1 MLGGLKVG
9 VSETAAGY
17 GISVVSGFRAV
28 AERITTDGT
37 LVREGGGVAEDA
49 HPTKVGSL
57 IDKVWYLPNLRHAW
71 TLVKANHGTWGV
83 DRQSLEAFEAH
94 LDDELLR
101 LQAALKAY
109 AYVPLPGRRVYIPKP
124 DGRRRGLAVPA
135 VRDRVVQ
142 IALRLRLEGH
152 FEARFAETSYGF
164 RPGRSAHQ
172 AIGDVMASL
181 HQGGEWIVE
190 VDIAHFFD
198 TASHERL
205 LAAVAEVVADG
216 RILRLVQA
224 FLQAGV
230 MEEGRKR
237 TLVAGTPQGSALS
250 PLLSNAFL
258 NTFDHQMLAH
268 GHRAVR
274 YCDDLVVVCRTRE
287 EAEAA
292 LEQVHQILEGQLGLQ
307 LHPQKTRVVHITE
320 GFEFLGFRFWR
331 DDRGLR
337 LQPRARAVQAL
348 RDKVRWIT
356 RCMQPHRVDQI
367 VALLNPVLR
376 GWGRYFR
383 IGDLRRLGRRLD
395 RWVRRRLRA
404 YMAKRWRTTNWR
416 RYSDSFFHR
425 RLGLY
430 SLQRSS

>member
-1 MLGGLKVG
+1 MG
-9 VSETAAGY
+9 
-17 GISVVSGFRAV
+17 
-28 AERITTDGT
+28 
-37 LVREGGGVAEDA
+37 EDA
-49 HPTKVGSL
+49 HPTKAGSL
-57 IDKVWYLPNLRHAW
+57 IDKVWYLPNLRRAW

-94 LDDELLR
+94 LEEELQD
-101 LQAALKAY
+101 LQGALKAD

-142 IALRLRLEGH
+142 TALRLRLEPH

-181 HQGGEWIVE
+181 HRGGEWIVE
-190 VDIAHFFD
+190 VDIERFFD
-198 TASHERL
+198 TASHKRL
-205 LAAVAEVVADG
+205 LGTVAEVVADG

-237 TLVAGTPQGSALS
+237 TLVAGTPQGACLS

-258 NTFDHQMLAH
+258 NTCDHQMLAH

-287 EAEAA
+287 DAEAA
-292 LEQVHQILEGQLGLQ
+292 LEQVHQILEGQLGLR
-307 LHPQKTRVVHITE
+307 LHPGKTRVVHITE

-331 DDRGLR
+331 DDRGLH
-337 LQPRARAVQAL
+337 LQPRAQAVQVL
-348 RDKVRWIT
+348 RNKVRWIT
-356 RCMQPHRVDQI
+356 RREQPRRVDQV

-376 GWGRYFR
+376 GWRRYFR
-383 IGDLRRLGRRLD
+383 IGDLRKLGWRVD
-395 RWVRRRLRA
+395 RWVLSSEGFLTTHRSAWGRAAYGRSVRAVRQSGPSERSLVRLNR
-404 YMAKRWRTTNWR
+404 
-416 RYSDSFFHR
+416 F
-425 RLGLY
+425 
-430 SLQRSS
+430 

>member
-1 MLGGLKVG
+1 MLGGLKVEVRG
-9 VSETAAGY
+9 QRRS
-17 GISVVSGFRAV
+17 GISIVSSYRIA
-28 AERITTDGT
+28 AERIATDGT
-37 LVREGGGVAEDA
+37 LVRKGGRVAEDV
-49 HPTKVGSL
+49 HLTKVGSL
-57 IDKVWYLPNLRHAW
+57 IDKVWYLPTLRQAW

-94 LDDELLR
+94 LEDELLT
-101 LQAALKAY
+101 LQAALKAD

-135 VRDRVVQ
+135 VRDRVIQ
-142 IALRLRLEGH
+142 TALRLRLERH

-190 VDIAHFFD
+190 VDIEHFFD
-198 TASHERL
+198 TAPHAGL
-205 LAAVAEVVADG
+205 LAAVTEVVADG

-292 LEQVHQILEGQLGLQ
+292 LEWVHQILEGHLGLR

-331 DDRGLR
+331 DDQGLH
-337 LQPRARAVQAL
+337 LEPRARAVQAL
-348 RDKVRWIT
+348 RGKVRWIT
-356 RCMQPHRVDQI
+356 RRRQPRRLDEL
-367 VALLNPVLR
+367 VALLTPVVR

-383 IGDLRRLGRRLD
+383 IGDLRRVGRRLD
-395 RWVRRRLRA
+395 RWVLRRLRA
-404 YMAKRWRTTNWR
+404 FMAKRWRTANWR
-416 RYSDSFFHR
+416 RYPDSFFYY

-430 SLQRSS
+430 SLQKGA

>member
-1 MLGGLKVG
+1 
-9 VSETAAGY
+9 
-17 GISVVSGFRAV
+17 
-28 AERITTDGT
+28 
-37 LVREGGGVAEDA
+37 VAEDV

-57 IDKVWYLPNLRHAW
+57 IDKVWHLPNLRRAW
-71 TLVKANHGTWGV
+71 TLVKVNHGTWGV

-94 LDDELLR
+94 LDDELLN
-101 LQAALKAY
+101 LQAALKVD

-142 IALRLRLEGH
+142 TALRLRLEPH

-172 AIGDVMASL
+172 AIGDVTASL

-190 VDIAHFFD
+190 VDIERFFD

-205 LAAVAEVVADG
+205 LAAVAEGVADG

-237 TLVAGTPQGSALS
+237 TLVAGTPQGACLS
-250 PLLSNAFL
+250 SLLSNAFL
-258 NTFDHQMLAH
+258 NAFDHQMLAH

-287 EAEAA
+287 EVEAA
-292 LEQVHQILEGQLGLQ
+292 LEQVHQILEGQLGLR
-307 LHPQKTRVVHITE
+307 LHPQKTRIVHIAE

-331 DDRGLR
+331 DDRGLH
-337 LQPRARAVQAL
+337 LQPRARAVRAL
-348 RDKVRWIT
+348 RDKVRWVT
-356 RCMQPHRVDQI
+356 RRKQPRRVDQ
-367 VALLNPVLR
+367 VVVLLNPVLR
-376 GWGRYFR
+376 GWQRYFR

-395 RWVRRRLRA
+395 RWVLRRLRA
-404 YMAKRWRTTNWR
+404 FVAKRWRTTNWR
-416 RYSDSFFHR
+416 RYSDPFFYR

-430 SLQRSS
+430 SLQRGS

>member
-1 MLGGLKVG
+1 M
-9 VSETAAGY
+9 
-17 GISVVSGFRAV
+17 
-28 AERITTDGT
+28 
-37 LVREGGGVAEDA
+37 AEDA
-49 HPTKVGSL
+49 HPTKAGSL
-57 IDKVWYLPNLRHAW
+57 IDKVWYLPNLRRAW

-94 LDDELLR
+94 LEEEL
-101 LQAALKAY
+101 QEIQGALKAD

-142 IALRLRLEGH
+142 TALRLRLEPH

-181 HQGGEWIVE
+181 HRRGEWIVE
-190 VDIAHFFD
+190 VDIERFFD

-205 LAAVAEVVADG
+205 LVAVAEVVADG

-237 TLVAGTPQGSALS
+237 TLVAGTPQGACLS

-287 EAEAA
+287 DAEAA
-292 LEQVHQILEGQLGLQ
+292 LEQVHQILEGQLGLR
-307 LHPQKTRVVHITE
+307 LHPGKTRVVHITE

-331 DDRGLR
+331 DERGLH
-337 LQPRARAVQAL
+337 LQPRAQAVQVL
-348 RDKVRWIT
+348 RNKVRWIT
-356 RCMQPHRVDQI
+356 RREQPRRVDQV

-376 GWGRYFR
+376 GWRRYFR

-395 RWVRRRLRA
+395 RWVLWRLRA
-404 YMAKRWRTTNWR
+404 YMAKRWRTANWR
-416 RYSDSFFHR
+416 RYPDPFFYR
-425 RLGLY
+425 RLGLH
-430 SLQRSS
+430 SLQKGS

>member
-1 MLGGLKVG
+1 M
-9 VSETAAGY
+9 
-17 GISVVSGFRAV
+17 
-28 AERITTDGT
+28 
-37 LVREGGGVAEDA
+37 AEDV
-49 HPTKVGSL
+49 HLTKAGSL
-57 IDKVWYLPNLRHAW
+57 IDKVWHLPNLRRAW

-94 LDDELLR
+94 LDAELQQ
-101 LQAALKAY
+101 LQVALKAD

-124 DGRRRGLAVPA
+124 DGQRRGLAVPA

-142 IALRLRLEGH
+142 TALRLRLEPH

-190 VDIAHFFD
+190 VDIERFFD

-216 RILRLVQA
+216 RILRLVHA

-237 TLVAGTPQGSALS
+237 TLVAGTPQGACFS

-287 EAEAA
+287 DAEAA
-292 LEQVHQILEGQLGLQ
+292 LEWVHQILEGQLGLR
-307 LHPQKTRVVHITE
+307 LHPEKTRVVHITE
-320 GFEFLGFRFWR
+320 RFEFLGFRFWQ

-348 RDKVRWIT
+348 RDKVHWIT
-356 RCMQPHRVDQI
+356 RRRQPRRVDQ
-367 VALLNPVLR
+367 VVGLLNPVLR
-376 GWGRYFR
+376 GWWRYFR
-383 IGDLRRLGRRLD
+383 IGDLRRLGWRLD
-395 RWVRRRLRA
+395 RWVLRRLRA
-404 YMAKRWRTTNWR
+404 YMAKRWRTANWR
-416 RYSDSFFHR
+416 RYPDPFFYR
-425 RLGLY
+425 RLGLH
-430 SLQRSS
+430 SLQRGS